1 MHFISTLGLTE
12 FFYFFLFSSG
22 FCWVFNSNGGGC
34 PQENVGST
42 VLKDGLAWLSSKGCP
57 FWPGPVRCSQTE
69 PVRNVANLEL
79 NLKQCPFFTILI
91 LQNVWFKSKTNKQR

>member
-1 MHFISTLGLTE
+1 MDFVG
-12 FFYFFLFSSG
+12 FLIQM
-22 FCWVFNSNGGGC
+22 VGGGC

-42 VLKDGLAWLSSKGCP
+42 VLKDGVAWLSSKGCP